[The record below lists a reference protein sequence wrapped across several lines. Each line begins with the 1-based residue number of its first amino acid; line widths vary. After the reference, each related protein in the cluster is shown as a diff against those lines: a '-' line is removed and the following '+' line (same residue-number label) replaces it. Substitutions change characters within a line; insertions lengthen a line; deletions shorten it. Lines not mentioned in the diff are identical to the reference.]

1 MLKEDT
7 TAGNKKI
14 FSIKNIIKK
23 LLPIKQWSDTKNTT
37 MAIKLK
43 PAGKL
48 LIIAAVVTAGIVSVR
63 WYQNR
68 PKDVNQSVDLGKVTL
83 PDAPDASLSSNAV
96 LLPLP
101 TSEKA
106 VNGGT
111 QINWQRMAWNSQF
124 SGMYANGGVRT
135 TKGSLFDKAHLD
147 ITYTRQDDCNRQ
159 MADLVKFANDY
170 KSNPNTPGVLIT
182 FMGDGMPAFMTSL
195 SKELEPLGPEYQ
207 PVIIPVAHGKSFGED
222 QVMGPQSW
230 KQDPHN
236 AIGKCVAGV
245 LRDGDINILL
255 KWAGDNGLK
264 VNPDETT
271 YDAEAINIIAANDF
285 LDAPNKYIAGY
296 TEKRKVVMK
305 GKTTGRDTTVGVDA
319 VATWTPG
326 DVNVSTKKGGLVTI
340 ANTKQYASQ
349 MPNQTIAIRKWANDH
364 RTDIEN
370 MIIAL
375 AQAGDQVRSYN
386 EAKEFAAKVSAEV
399 YQEKDAAYWL
409 KYYNGSVEKDI
420 TGLQVNLGGSTVFNL
435 SDMANTFGLGAD
447 KVDRYKA
454 VYNTFGN
461 LMVQLYPSLMPTFM
475 PYEKAVDKSFLLSV
489 ISNHPELM
497 EGKAIQTNYADQI
510 TSAVSSKSYSIEFET
525 GSANIKA
532 ASYKLLDQ
540 IFESAVVAEG
550 LKIGVYGHTDNSG
563 SDAVNIPLSEK
574 RADAVKAYLQ
584 KKGLAENRMEAKG
597 FGSTKPIADNSSEA
611 GKSKNRR
618 VEIVLGE

>member
-1 MLKEDT
+1 
-7 TAGNKKI
+7 
-14 FSIKNIIKK
+14 
-23 LLPIKQWSDTKNTT
+23 

-48 LIIAAVVTAGIVSVR
+48 LIIAAVVTAGIASVR

-68 PKDVNQSVDLGKVTL
+68 PKEVNHSIDVGKVTL
-83 PDAPDASLSSNAV
+83 PDAADASLSSNAV

-101 TSEKA
+101 ASEKA

-111 QINWQRMAWNSQF
+111 QINWERMAWNSQF

-195 SKELEPLGPEYQ
+195 SKELEPLGAEYQ
-207 PVIIPVAHGKSFGED
+207 PVIIPVSHGKSYGED
-222 QVMGPQSW
+222 QVMGPLTW

-296 TEKRKVVMK
+296 TEKRKMVMK

-326 DVNVSTKKGGLVTI
+326 DVNVATKKGGLVTI

-399 YQEKDAAYWL
+399 YQEKDADYWL
-409 KYYNGSVEKDI
+409 KYYNGSVEKDLQ
-420 TGLQVNLGGSTVFNL
+420 GLQVNLGGSAVFNL

-447 KVDRYKA
+447 RVDRYKA

-510 TSAVSSKSYSIEFET
+510 TLAVSSKSYSIEFET

-532 ASYKLLDQ
+532 ASYKLLDE
-540 IFESAVVAEG
+540 IFQSAVVAEG

-563 SDAVNIPLSEK
+563 SEAVNIPLSEK
-574 RADAVKAYLQ
+574 RANSVKAYLQ
-584 KKGLAENRMEAKG
+584 KKGLADNRVEAKG
-597 FGSTKPIADNSSEA
+597 FGSTKPIADNDSEA

>member
-1 MLKEDT
+1 MTL
-7 TAGNKKI
+7 
-14 FSIKNIIKK
+14 
-23 LLPIKQWSDTKNTT
+23 
-37 MAIKLK
+37 KLK

-48 LIIAAVVTAGIVSVR
+48 LIIAAIITAGIFSVR
-63 WYQNR
+63 WYQSR
-68 PKDVNQSVDLGKVTL
+68 PKEATKSVEPGKLTL
-83 PDAPDASLSSNAV
+83 PDAPEASLSSNAV
-96 LLPLP
+96 LLALP
-101 TSEKA
+101 SAEKA

-111 QINWQRMAWNSQF
+111 QINWERMAWNSQF

-135 TKGSLFDKAHLD
+135 TKNSLFDAAHLD
-147 ITYTRQDDCNRQ
+147 ITYSRQDDCNRQ

-170 KSNPNTPGVLIT
+170 KQNPNTPGVLIT
-182 FMGDGMPAFMTSL
+182 FMGDGMPAFMSSL
-195 SKELEPLGPEYQ
+195 AKELEPLGAEYQ
-207 PVIIPVAHGKSFGED
+207 PIIIPVSHGKSYGED
-222 QVMGPQSW
+222 QVMAPASW
-230 KQDPHN
+230 KADPKN

-271 YDAEAINIIAANDF
+271 YDGTAINIIAANDF
-285 LDAPNKYIAGY
+285 LDAPNKYITGY
-296 TEKRKVVMK
+296 SEKRKLVEN
-305 GKTTGRDTTVGVDA
+305 GKTTGRDTTVGVDG

-326 DVNVSTKKGGLVTI
+326 DVNIATKKGGLVTI
-340 ANTKQYASQ
+340 ASTKQYASQ
-349 MPNQTIAIRKWANDH
+349 MPNQTIAIKKWANDH

-386 EAKEFAAKVSAEV
+386 EAKEFAAKVSADV

-409 KYYNGSVEKDI
+409 KYYNGVVEKDLQ
-420 TGLQVNLGGSTVFNL
+420 GQQVNLGGSAVFNL
-435 SDMANTFGLGAD
+435 ADMANTFGLGED
-447 KVDRYKA
+447 RVDRYKA

-461 LMVQLYPSLMPTFM
+461 LMVKMYPSLMPTFL

-497 EGKAIQTNYADQI
+497 QGKAIAASYANEI

-525 GSANIKA
+525 GSANIKTV
-532 ASYKLLDQ
+532 SYKVLDE

-550 LKIGVYGHTDNSG
+550 LKIGVYGHTDNKG
-563 SDAVNIPLSEK
+563 SDIVNIPLSK
-574 RADAVKAYLQ
+574 NRADAVKNYLL
-584 KKGLAENRMEAKG
+584 KKGLTVNRVESKG
-597 FGSTKPIADNSSEA
+597 FGSGKPIADNNTEA
-611 GKSKNRR
+611 GKTKNRR

>member
-1 MLKEDT
+1 
-7 TAGNKKI
+7 
-14 FSIKNIIKK
+14 
-23 LLPIKQWSDTKNTT
+23 

-48 LIIAAVVTAGIVSVR
+48 FIIAAVVTAGIFSVR

-68 PKDVNQSVDLGKVTL
+68 PKEVGPSVDLGQVSL
-83 PDAPDASLSSNAV
+83 PDAPEASLTGNAV

-101 TSEKA
+101 SAEKA

-111 QINWQRMAWNSQF
+111 QINWERMAWNSQF
-124 SGMYANGGVRT
+124 SGMYANGGART
-135 TKGSLFDKAHLD
+135 TKGSLFDLAHLD
-147 ITYTRQDDCNRQ
+147 VTYVRQDDCNRQ
-159 MADLVKFANDY
+159 MADLVKFASDY
-170 KSNPNTPGVLIT
+170 KTNPNTTAVLIT

-195 SKELEPLGPEYQ
+195 SKELEPLGAEYQ
-207 PVIIPVAHGKSFGED
+207 PIIIPVAHGKSFGED
-222 QVMGPQSW
+222 QVMGPVSW
-230 KQDPHN
+230 KQQPKV
-236 AIGKCVAGV
+236 ALGKCVAGV

-255 KWAGDNGLK
+255 KWAADNGLK

-271 YDAEAINIIAANDF
+271 YDPAAINIIAANDF
-285 LDAPNKYIAGY
+285 LDAPNKYITGY
-296 TEKRKVVMK
+296 MEKRRVVEN

-326 DVNVSTKKGGLVTI
+326 DVNVATKKGGLVTI
-340 ANTKQYASQ
+340 ANTRQYASQ
-349 MPNQTIAIRKWANDH
+349 MPNQTIAIKKWANDH

-375 AQAGDQVRSYN
+375 AQAGDQVRSFN
-386 EAKEFAAKVSAEV
+386 EAKAFAAKVSADV

-409 KYYNGSVEKDI
+409 KYYNGVVEKD
-420 TGLQVNLGGSTVFNL
+420 LQGQTVNLGGSTVFNL
-435 SDMANTFGLGAD
+435 ADMANTFGLGDD
-447 KVDRYKA
+447 KVDRYRA

-461 LMVQLYPSLMPTFM
+461 LMVKMYPSLMPTFL

-489 ISNHPELM
+489 ISNHPELLQ
-497 EGKAIQTNYADQI
+497 GRAIQTTYASEI

-525 GSANIKA
+525 GSANIKT
-532 ASYKLLDQ
+532 ASYQLLNE

-563 SDAVNIPLSEK
+563 SDLVNIPLSEK
-574 RADAVKAYLQ
+574 RAESVKAYLL
-584 KKGLAENRMEAKG
+584 KKGLPADRIEARG
-597 FGSTKPIADNSSEA
+597 FGATKPVADNSTAA
-611 GKSKNRR
+611 GKSRNRR

>member
-1 MLKEDT
+1 
-7 TAGNKKI
+7 
-14 FSIKNIIKK
+14 
-23 LLPIKQWSDTKNTT
+23 

-48 LIIAAVVTAGIVSVR
+48 FIIAAIVTAGIFSVR

-68 PKDVNQSVDLGKVTL
+68 PKEVNQSVDLGKVTL
-83 PDAPDASLSSNAV
+83 PDAPEASLSGNATLLTIPSN
-96 LLPLP
+96 
-101 TSEKA
+101 EKA

-111 QINWQRMAWNSQF
+111 QINWERMAWNSQF

-135 TKGSLFDKAHLD
+135 TKNSLFDLAHLD
-147 ITYTRQDDCNRQ
+147 ITYVRQDDCNRQ
-159 MADLVKFANDY
+159 MADLVKFASDY
-170 KSNPNTPGVLIT
+170 KTNPNTPAVLIT

-195 SKELEPLGPEYQ
+195 AKELEPLGAEYQ
-207 PVIIPVAHGKSFGED
+207 PVIIPVSHGKSFGED
-222 QVMGPQSW
+222 QVMAPASW
-230 KQDPHN
+230 KLDPKN

-271 YDAEAINIIAANDF
+271 YDAAAINIIAANDF
-285 LDAPNKYIAGY
+285 LDAPNKYITGY
-296 TEKRKVVMK
+296 NEKRKLVVN
-305 GKTTGRDTTVGVDA
+305 GKTTGRDTTVGVDG

-326 DVNVSTKKGGLVTI
+326 DVNIATKKGGLVTI

-349 MPNQTIAIRKWANDH
+349 MPNQTIAIKKWANDH

-375 AQAGDQVRSYN
+375 AQAGDQVRSFN
-386 EAKEFAAKVSAEV
+386 EAKTFAAKVSAEV

-409 KYYNGSVEKDI
+409 KYYNGVVEKD
-420 TGLQVNLGGSTVFNL
+420 LQGQTVNLGGSTVFNL
-435 SDMANTFGLGAD
+435 ADMANTFGLGED

-461 LMVQLYPSLMPTFM
+461 LMVKMYPSLMPTFL

-497 EGKAIQTNYADQI
+497 QGKAITTSYASEI

-525 GSANIKA
+525 GSANIKM
-532 ASYKLLDQ
+532 ASYKLLDE

-550 LKIGVYGHTDNSG
+550 LKLGVYGHTDNSG
-563 SDAVNIPLSEK
+563 SDAVNIPLSER
-574 RADAVKAYLQ
+574 RAEAVKAYLL
-584 KKGLAENRMEAKG
+584 KKGLPTNRVEAKG
-597 FGSTKPIADNSSEA
+597 YGSAKPIADNTNA
-611 GKSKNRR
+611 VGKSKNRR